1 MSKIPFD
8 DLHSLSR
15 PTRRSIVSALAGV
28 AAFADEVLAMQ
39 QPGAGGIPTRP
50 LVKTGVRV
58 SILGYGGW
66 HAVANKTDEESIR
79 LMHEA
84 VDLGI
89 TFFDNA
95 WEYHDGRA
103 EEVMGRALQQN
114 GLREKVFLMTKVCA
128 RDYEGARRQID
139 ESLRRLRTD
148 RIDLLQFH
156 AIQYEGDAKRILE
169 GGLKAALEA
178 KEAGKVRFIGF
189 TGHRDPKAHLEMLDL
204 RHPWDTVQMPL
215 NVLDASYRSF
225 EQTVLPVC
233 RKRGIGVLAMK
244 ALGGGMEAP
253 VIQAG
258 VSAELGRRYAMSLPV
273 ATVICGILNREQLHF
288 HASLARNFKP
298 LSRREAAAIVRR
310 ARPEAADGHLEA
322 YKDPKQGYGCSWH
335 SRVLQANA

>member
-1 MSKIPFD
+1 MKRFPFD
-8 DLHSLSR
+8 DLRSLPQ
-15 PTRRSIVSALAGV
+15 PTRRSVLAALAG
-28 AAFADEVLAMQ
+28 AAAWSGEVLAMQ
-39 QPGAGGIPTRP
+39 QPGPGGVPTRP
-50 LVKTGVRV
+50 LGKTGARV
-58 SILGYGGW
+58 SIIGYGGW
-66 HAVANKTDEESIR
+66 HAVANKSDEESIR

-103 EEVMGRALQQN
+103 ETVMGRALQQN

-156 AIQYEGDAKRILE
+156 AIQYEGDAQRILE
-169 GGLKAALEA
+169 GGLKAAVEA
-178 KEAGKVRFIGF
+178 REAGKARFIGF
-189 TGHRDPKAHLEMLDL
+189 TGHRDPKAHLEMLGL
-204 RHPWDTVQMPL
+204 PFAWDTVQMPL

-225 EQTVLPVC
+225 EQEVLPVC
-233 RKRGIGVLAMK
+233 LKRGIGALAMK

-253 VIQAG
+253 VVRAG

-273 ATVICGILNREQLHF
+273 ATVICGILDREQLLF
-288 HASLARNFKP
+288 HAGLARNFKP
-298 LSRREAAAIVRR
+298 LGPREVTAAVRK
-310 ARPEAADGHLEA
+310 ARPEAAGGHLEA

-335 SRVLQANA
+335 SRVLQSNG